1 MRRGSVEEIMS
12 FVFGILALITGIYS
26 LIIFIRI
33 IFSWFGDMVYG
44 KPVEIINRITDPYL
58 DWWRNKLRLNVV
70 GFDFSVIPAV
80 VFLSFIQNIFKILS
94 VSEKITFGFLLAQ
107 ILLSL
112 WNIFSFIIV
121 FFIIVIVIRAIGYL
135 NNGDIYSPFWSF
147 IESISQPL
155 LYRMNRIFFGK
166 KIGSYI
172 TGIFLSLL
180 FLIILLVGGK
190 IIIMILSG
198 ILYKL
203 PI

>member
-1 MRRGSVEEIMS
+1 MR

-33 IFSWFGDMVYG
+33 IFSWFGSMVYG
-44 KPVEIINRITDPYL
+44 KPVEIINKITDPYL
-58 DWWRNKLRLNVV
+58 DWWREKLRLNVG

-80 VFLSFIQNIFKILS
+80 VFLSFIQNIFQILS
-94 VSEKITFGFLLAQ
+94 VSERITIGFLLAQ

-135 NNGDIYSPFWSF
+135 LNGSMYSPFWSF
-147 IESISQPL
+147 IDSISEPL

-166 KIGSYI
+166 KIGNYI

-180 FLIILLVGGK
+180 FLIILLIGGK
-190 IIIMILSG
+190 FIILILSG

>member
-1 MRRGSVEEIMS
+1 MRS
-12 FVFGILALITGIYS
+12 VFGILALITGFYS
-26 LIIFIRI
+26 LIIFVRI
-33 IFSWFGDMVYG
+33 IFSWFGNMVFG
-44 KPVEIINRITDPYL
+44 KPVEIINKITDPYL
-58 DWWRNKLRLNVV
+58 DWWREKLRLNVV

-80 VFLSFIQNIFKILS
+80 VFLSFIQNIFQILS
-94 VSEKITFGFLLAQ
+94 VSERITLGFLLAQ

-112 WNIFSFIIV
+112 WNIFSFIII
-121 FFIIVIVIRAIGYL
+121 FFIIVIVIRAIGYMF
-135 NNGDIYSPFWSF
+135 NGSMYSLFWSF
-147 IESISQPL
+147 IDSISEPL

-190 IIIMILSG
+190 FIILILSG
-198 ILYKL
+198 IFYKL

>member
-1 MRRGSVEEIMS
+1 MR

-33 IFSWFGDMVYG
+33 IFSWFGSMVYG
-44 KPVEIINRITDPYL
+44 KPVEIINKITDPYL
-58 DWWRNKLRLNVV
+58 DWWREKLRLNVG

-80 VFLSFIQNIFKILS
+80 VFLSFIQNIFQILS
-94 VSEKITFGFLLAQ
+94 VSEKITFGFFLAQ

-135 NNGDIYSPFWSF
+135 HNGDIYSPFWSF
-147 IESISQPL
+147 IDSISQPL

-166 KIGSYI
+166 RIGSYLA
-172 TGIFLSLL
+172 GIFLSLL

-190 IIIMILSG
+190 IVIMILSG

>member
-1 MRRGSVEEIMS
+1 MR

-33 IFSWFGDMVYG
+33 IFSWFGSMVYG
-44 KPVEIINRITDPYL
+44 KPVEIINKITDPYL
-58 DWWRNKLRLNVV
+58 DWWREKLRLNVG

-80 VFLSFIQNIFKILS
+80 VFLSLIQKIFQILS
-94 VSEKITFGFLLAQ
+94 VSERITLAFLLAQ

-135 NNGDIYSPFWSF
+135 LNGSMYSPFWSF
-147 IESISQPL
+147 IDSISEPL

-190 IIIMILSG
+190 FIILILSG
-198 ILYKL
+198 IFYKL

>member
-1 MRRGSVEEIMS
+1 MRFI
-12 FVFGILALITGIYS
+12 FGILALITGIYS

-33 IFSWFGDMVYG
+33 ILSWFGSMAYG

-58 DWWRNKLRLNVV
+58 DWWRDKLHLNI
-70 GFDFSVIPAV
+70 GAFDFSVIPAV
-80 VFLSFIQNIFKILS
+80 VFLSFLQNIFQILS
-94 VSEKITFGFLLAQ
+94 VSVKITLGFLLAQ

-147 IESISQPL
+147 IDSISQPL
-155 LYRMNRIFFGK
+155 LYRINRIFFGK
-166 KIGSYI
+166 KIGSYL
-172 TGIFLSLL
+172 TGIFLALI
-180 FLIILLVGGK
+180 FLILLLVGGK